1 MRRLAAGM
9 ANTSMWSSAASSKL
23 LLVAAVLTTTVLAR
37 SAEPKFYPDDP
48 IWVDDDKA
56 LDASKTGA
64 VEDSNGYDFVVNTF
78 VQPGERSNQLALDIN
93 TIGEVPDSSWFVNRI
108 GRRAM
113 SLEEIVRGPDSLPS
127 ISLDGWVVTAGKS

>member
-1 MRRLAAGM
+1 MANIFTSFSAAFSRRGTPLVVVLAAAAGVL
-9 ANTSMWSSAASSKL
+9 ATSAAQP
-23 LLVAAVLTTTVLAR
+23 R
-37 SAEPKFYPDDP
+37 FFPDDP
-48 IWVDDDKA
+48 IWADDDTA

-93 TIGEVPDSSWFVNRI
+93 TIGEVPDSSWFVTRI

-127 ISLDGWVVTAGKS
+127 ISLDGWVVT